1 MDGWFKNASKAFI
14 VETLSKENP
23 NATTTLYSKLKS
35 DEKLQAHILPLLNL
49 SENSIMEKY
58 YQMNI
63 F

>member
-1 MDGWFKNASKAFI
+1 M
-14 VETLSKENP
+14 ETPSKENP

-35 DEKLQAHILPLLNL
+35 DEKLQAHILLLLNL